1 MTEFSQTVDITSKS
15 FEDAMAIY
23 IEAIPAA
30 ERQNID
36 TIKDRIKN
44 GKEKLYIASINDKIA
59 LMALLYPLESSQF
72 VLLDYM
78 AVKPEYRKHG
88 LGSEFLKNINR
99 ITGLKNRFFL
109 FEVEDP
115 KAGSDTETRQRRVY
129 FYRKNGAK
137 ILKNVR
143 YILPPLQGNT
153 PTDMIL
159 LVMAQN
165 RPVWLSGQA
174 IKDAI
179 RQIYSELY
187 HRDESDSLLASFIDK
202 VPERIELG

>member
-1 MTEFSQTVDITSKS
+1 MTEFSQITDVTQKS
-15 FEDAMAIY
+15 FDDAMVIY
-23 IEAIPAA
+23 TQAIPPA
-30 ERQNID
+30 ERQSID
-36 TIKDRIKN
+36 TIKENIQSSKEQLYMGTID
-44 GKEKLYIASINDKIA
+44 GKVA
-59 LMALLYPLESSQF
+59 LMALFYPLDGTQF

-88 LGSEFLKNINR
+88 LGSEFLKNIYR

-109 FEVEDP
+109 IEVEDP
-115 KAGSDTETRQRRVY
+115 KTGPDQETKQRRVY

-137 ILKNVR
+137 ILKQVR
-143 YILPPLQGNT
+143 YVLPPLQGNT

-174 IKDAI
+174 IKDTI
-179 RQIYSELY
+179 RQIYIELY

-202 VPERIELG
+202 VPKRVDLG

>member
-1 MTEFSQTVDITSKS
+1 
-15 FEDAMAIY
+15 
-23 IEAIPAA
+23 
-30 ERQNID
+30 
-36 TIKDRIKN
+36 
-44 GKEKLYIASINDKIA
+44 
-59 LMALLYPLESSQF
+59 MALLYSLESSQF

-137 ILKNVR
+137 ILKHVC
-143 YILPPLQGNT
+143 YVLPPLQGNM

-159 LVMAQN
+159 LVLAQN

-179 RQIYSELY
+179 RQIYNELY
-187 HRDESDSLLASFIDK
+187 YRDESDSLLASFIDK
-202 VPERIELG
+202 VPERVELG

>member
-1 MTEFSQTVDITSKS
+1 
-15 FEDAMAIY
+15 MAIY
-23 IEAIPAA
+23 VEAIPVA

-36 TIKDRIKN
+36 TIKDRIQN
-44 GKEKLYIASINDKIA
+44 GKEKLYIGSIDDKVA
-59 LMALLYPLESSQF
+59 FMALLYPLESSQF

-99 ITGLKNRFFL
+99 ITDLKNRFFI

-115 KAGSDTETRQRRVY
+115 KAGSDEETRQRRVY

-137 ILKNVR
+137 ILKHVC
-143 YILPPLQGNT
+143 YVLPALQGNT

-159 LVMAQN
+159 LVMAPN
-165 RPVWLSGQA
+165 RPVWLSGEA

-179 RQIYSELY
+179 KQIYGELY
-187 HRDESDSLLASFIDK
+187 FRDESDPLLKSFIDK
-202 VPERIELG
+202 VPDRIELG